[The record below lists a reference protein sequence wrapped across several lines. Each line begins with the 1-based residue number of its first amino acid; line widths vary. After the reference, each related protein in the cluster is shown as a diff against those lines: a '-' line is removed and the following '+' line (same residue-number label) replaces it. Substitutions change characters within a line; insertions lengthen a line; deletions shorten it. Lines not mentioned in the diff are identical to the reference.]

1 MTVRRGLVLGG
12 GGVLGGTWAVGA
24 LHAMEERYGFA
35 AAEVDVI
42 VGTSAG
48 SVLAA
53 LISHGVTVAQLRQQY
68 GNESVAEGPLAG
80 YEFDPEVVTGGHKPA
95 MPRVFVPGSPRLLGE
110 SIKHPGQVPATAV
123 LASLLPP
130 GARELSGIGDLVA
143 HAAGDR
149 SWPHRPEAWVVAMD
163 YASGRRV
170 VFGRAGSPVA
180 SMPEAVMASCA
191 IPGWFAPVTI
201 GGRTYIDGGT
211 ISSTSVDAL
220 THMELDEVYVIA
232 PMVTAA
238 QERMPG
244 VLRKLEQ
251 KWRSEVTKQAR
262 GECAAV
268 EATGTTVRMVGP
280 GPEDL
285 EAIGSNVMVAA
296 RRRNVLETSLR
307 TSHTAWTD
315 SIAG

>member
-1 MTVRRGLVLGG
+1 
-12 GGVLGGTWAVGA
+12 
-24 LHAMEERYGFA
+24 
-35 AAEVDVI
+35 
-42 VGTSAG
+42 
-48 SVLAA
+48 
-53 LISHGVTVAQLRQQY
+53 
-68 GNESVAEGPLAG
+68 
-80 YEFDPEVVTGGHKPA
+80 
-95 MPRVFVPGSPRLLGE
+95 
-110 SIKHPGQVPATAV
+110 
-123 LASLLPP
+123 
-130 GARELSGIGDLVA
+130 
-143 HAAGDR
+143 
-149 SWPHRPEAWVVAMD
+149 
-163 YASGRRV
+163 
-170 VFGRAGSPVA
+170 
-180 SMPEAVMASCA
+180 MASCA

-251 KWRSEVTKQAR
+251 KWRSEVSKQAR

-307 TSHTAWTD
+307 TSNTAWTD

>member
-24 LHAMEERYGFA
+24 LHGMEQRYGFSA
-35 AAEVDVI
+35 NDVEVV

-48 SVLAA
+48 SVIAVL
-53 LISHGVTVAQLRQQY
+53 LSLGVTVSQLRQQY
-68 GNESVAEGPLAG
+68 GNEEVTEGPLAG
-80 YEFDPEVVTGGHKPA
+80 YVFDPEQATGGHRPA
-95 MPRVFVPGSPRLLGE
+95 RPRAFTPGSPRLLGE
-110 SIKHPGQVPATAV
+110 SIRHPGQLPATAV

-130 GARELSGIGDLVA
+130 GGRELTGVGELIA

-149 SWPHRPEAWVVAMD
+149 TWPEQPAAWVVAMD

-191 IPGWFAPVTI
+191 IPGWFSPVTI
-201 GGRTYIDGGT
+201 GGHSYIDGGT

-220 THMELDEVYVIA
+220 THMKLDEVYVIA
-232 PMVTAA
+232 PMITAA
-238 QERMPG
+238 QERLPG
-244 VLRKLEQ
+244 VLRRIEQ
-251 KWRSEVTKQAR
+251 RWRSEVTRQAR
-262 GECAAV
+262 TECAAL
-268 EATGTTVRMVGP
+268 EATGTVVRMVGP

-285 EAIGSNVMVAA
+285 AAIGANVMVAA
-296 RRRNVLETSLR
+296 RRQNVLDTSMRTSL
-307 TSHTAWTD
+307 TAWTD